1 MDALILAAGS
11 GRRLRQG
18 MPKCLVDLGGRPLI
32 DLQVQALKWAGV
44 QRIVVV
50 AGHRADDVRAAL
62 PPGTPMVI
70 NPDYLE
76 TDSLYSFWLARQELE
91 EEVLVLNGDVLF
103 HPVIARALVRR
114 PRSALA
120 YDSRSG
126 REEEEMKLII
136 RGGGLA
142 AMSKKL
148 APERSCGEN
157 VGMVRLSGAATEA
170 AFDAAGLLIAAG
182 RSQDWVT
189 AAFSRIA
196 RTHRID
202 CMDVA
207 GLPWAEIDVPG
218 DLDRARAHVLPAIS
232 PAPVPDAP
240 APARRLVSAP
250 AAAAAA

>member
-11 GRRLRQG
+11 GRRLG
-18 MPKCLVDLGGRPLI
+18 GHTPKCLVDMGGRPLI
-32 DLQVQALKWAGV
+32 DLAVEALEWAGV
-44 QRIVVV
+44 KRTVVV
-50 AGHRADDVRAAL
+50 AGYQADDVREAL

-76 TDSLYSFWLARQELE
+76 TDSLYSFWLARHEIG

-126 REEEEMKLII
+126 DEDEQMKLIV
-136 RGGGLA
+136 RGGGLT
-142 AMSKKL
+142 AMSKML
-148 APERSCGEN
+148 SPERSCGES

-170 AFDAAGLLIAAG
+170 TFDIAGRLVAAG
-182 RSQDWVT
+182 RENDWLP
-189 AAFSRIA
+189 AALNRVA
-196 RTHRID
+196 REHRID

-207 GLPWAEIDVPG
+207 GMPWTEIDFPA
-218 DLDRARAHVLPAIS
+218 DLARARAQVLPAI
-232 PAPVPDAP
+232 AP
-240 APARRLVSAP
+240 ATEVRARKV
-250 AAAAAA
+250 AAAA